1 MKDAGPRNESPAVIL
16 YDGVCGLCERTIRF
30 VLKRDRGGVFRFAAL
45 QSPAARQILARHGI
59 RESSLETFYLVQDFG
74 LATERVLGKSS
85 AALGVLSRLQGP
97 WRLAGVA
104 RVLPETL
111 RDRVYDAIARRRY
124 RIWGRCDAC
133 PLPDPMYRHRFLDA
147 SRD

>member
-1 MKDAGPRNESPAVIL
+1 MKDAGPKNESAAVIL
-16 YDGVCGLCERTIRF
+16 YDGVCGLCDRTIRF
-30 VLKRDRGGVFRFAAL
+30 VLKRDRGGIFCFAAL
-45 QSPAARQILARHGI
+45 QSPAARRILARHGI
-59 RESSLETFYLVQDFG
+59 GEAQLETFYLVRDIG

-85 AALGVLSRLQGP
+85 AALCVLSRLEGP

-124 RIWGRCDAC
+124 RIWGKYDAC
-133 PLPDPMYRHRFLDA
+133 PQPDPMYRHRFLDA